1 MATSRNRVIYQSE
14 ALFVGA
20 AATGYHATGVH
31 TVAGKGPGKN
41 PDQYKWTTNGTNH
54 DAAAGELVDA
64 GIMYTGIG
72 STSIVRQLKRVQNAN
87 YSFTV
92 NRTDVNQFGQL
103 SRIDSLV
110 TETPTV
116 SLDFSYLLTDG
127 ENERLLN
134 FAVNGETNALS
145 GQMDPLVGGKGQ
157 NFFILTVPEGQDAV
171 AGDKVSPAD
180 NTVISL
186 GNGFVSDYS
195 IEAAVG
201 ALPTASLTVE
211 GFNIKSNTNLTGDG
225 TTASDNIHAATGIM
239 TPAIDPNDGSKVC
252 SRWFTLPVAETG
264 DGVTALR
271 PGDITLDLQNAALF
285 SKQVDGNDNNL
296 VPGAAHVQSV
306 SISVPMARTVLQR
319 LGNTFGFSRE
329 IDFPVNVTVSVNALV
344 SELKNGD
351 MLDLLCGDDAKD
363 LKITMRNPECVT
375 CERGESP
382 TGMIFEVKGAILE
395 SESYSS
401 SIGDNKTVDLT
412 YTAQIGG
419 ATDTTKGLFISGAT
433 THGKLPRYWDADD
446 NLINDGY

>member
-20 AATGYHATGVH
+20 AATGYHATGEHV
-31 TVAGKGPGKN
+31 TAGAPGAN
-41 PDQYKWTTNGTNH
+41 PGITWTTDGVLT
-54 DAAAGELVDA
+54 DATVSEQEDVNA
-64 GIMYTGIG
+64 MYTGIG
-72 STSIVRQLKRVQNAN
+72 SNTIVRQLKRVQNAN

-134 FAVNGETNALS
+134 FAVNGETNSLS
-145 GQMDPLVGGKGQ
+145 GHMDPMVGGKGQ

-171 AGDKVSPAD
+171 KGDQNDPAS

-186 GNGFVSDYS
+186 GNGFISDYS

-201 ALPTASLTVE
+201 ALPTASVTVE
-211 GFNIKSNTNLTGDG
+211 GFNIKSNTSLTGDG
-225 TTASDNIHAATGIM
+225 TVGQNDGNATGVM

-252 SRWFTLPVAETG
+252 SRWFALPQAETG
-264 DGVTALR
+264 DGITALR

-285 SKQVDGNDNNL
+285 SKQVDGNTNNL
-296 VPGAAHVQSV
+296 LPGAAHVQSV
-306 SISVPMARTVLQR
+306 SISVPMSRSVLQR

-351 MLDLLCGDDAKD
+351 MLDLLCGDDKKD

-375 CERGESP
+375 CERGENP
-382 TGMIFEVKGAILE
+382 TGMIFEIKGAILE

-401 SIGDNKTVDLT
+401 SIGDNKSVDLT

-433 THGKLPRYWDADD
+433 THGKLPRYWNDSDM
-446 NLINDGY
+446 LINDGY

>member
-20 AATGYHATGVH
+20 AATGYHATGEH
-31 TVAGKGPGKN
+31 IAAGAPGVN
-41 PDQYKWTTNGTNH
+41 PGLDWTTDGSINEAS
-54 DAAAGELVDA
+54 AAERVDA
-64 GIMYTGIG
+64 ESMYTGIG
-72 STSIVRQLKRVQNAN
+72 SNTIVRQLKRVQNAN

-134 FAVNGETNALS
+134 FAVNGATNSLS
-145 GQMDPLVGGKGQ
+145 GQMDPIVGGKGQ

-171 AGDKVSPAD
+171 KGDKLKPAS

-195 IEAAVG
+195 VEAAVG

-211 GFNIKSNTNLTGDG
+211 GFNIKSNTNLTGDSTAGQDGGFG
-225 TTASDNIHAATGIM
+225 TGVM

-252 SRWFTLPVAETG
+252 SRWFALPQAETG

-285 SKQVDGNDNNL
+285 SKQVDGNANNL
-296 VPGAAHVQSV
+296 IPGAAHVQSV
-306 SISVPMARTVLQR
+306 SISVPMARSVLQR

-329 IDFPVNVTVSVNALV
+329 IDFPVNVTISVNALV
-344 SELKNGD
+344 SELKDGD

-363 LKITMRNPECVT
+363 LKITLRNPECVT
-375 CERGESP
+375 CERGESAV
-382 TGMIFEVKGAILE
+382 GMVFEVKGAILE

-401 SIGDNKTVDLT
+401 SIGDNKSVDLT
-412 YTAQIGG
+412 FTAQIGG
-419 ATDTTKGLFISGAT
+419 ATDTTKGLFISGST
-433 THGKLPRYWDADD
+433 THGKMPRYWDDSD
-446 NLINDGY
+446 MFINDGY